1 MNNDPNEYNKL
12 NIVSI
17 ITKDRI
23 EKFTKKNK
31 YRIIINF

>member
-17 ITKDRI
+17 ITKDRKEKSQRKINI
-23 EKFTKKNK
+23 E
-31 YRIIINF
+31 Y